1 GTGVSENVRSQDG
14 GPKLAA
20 SGGKPRGRCAC
31 SQAST
36 ACGRP
41 GARQKETSSTS
52 AVETRV
58 EDGNLRASGAF
69 GNRCP
74 PGGTTRARRRPP
86 ASATARSR
94 AVGGAVAPD
103 AAVTVP
109 VVVCVAAQPATAV
122 TAQAA

>member
-1 GTGVSENVRSQDG
+1 M
-14 GPKLAA
+14 
-20 SGGKPRGRCAC
+20 
-31 SQAST
+31 
-36 ACGRP
+36 
-41 GARQKETSSTS
+41 
-52 AVETRV
+52 

-74 PGGTTRARRRPP
+74 PGGTAKARKMAA

-94 AVGGAVAPD
+94 AVGGAGVPD

-122 TAQAA
+122 TAQAAIRSVFSVDSRIPLGRPAGHYGCAARVAG